1 MFGLK
6 LDRLFGS
13 SLSHKQTQRRRVKNR
28 YTRSLQFD
36 RLEDRRMLS
45 VNLGTAGNFAVLSGQ
60 TITNTDPSV
69 ISGNVGLSP
78 GTAVTGFPPGTVNN
92 GTIHTADAVASQA
105 QIDLTTAY
113 NAVAGEA
120 VTSDLTG
127 QNLGGLT
134 LTPGVYHF
142 SSSAQLTGVLTLN
155 AEGNPDA
162 EFDFQIGS
170 TLTTASNSSVVMIN
184 GGIPCDVV
192 WQVGSSATL
201 GTTTAFE
208 GHILALTSI
217 TVQTGASVQGSVLA
231 RNGSVTLDDN
241 VINNLNCTNGSISG
255 TVFNDATGGGV
266 QQSGAVG
273 LAGVTVFLD
282 ANNTGVFAAGDT
294 TATTDANGNYSFTN
308 LGPGTYHVLEV
319 PQSGVQQTTT
329 NPVAI
334 TLGMGTA
341 ISGVNFGD
349 FNTVSISGSV
359 FQDTNDNGVRDT
371 GEAGLAGVTV
381 FLDTNNTGV
390 FAVGDTTATTDAN
403 GNYSFANLGPGTYH
417 VAEVLP
423 TGFTQTTTSPSAIVT
438 SSGANVS
445 GVNFGDFQAVSTS
458 TSISGTVFNDVTGG
472 GVQQSGA
479 VGLAGVTVF
488 LDANNTGVFAAGD
501 TTATTDANGNYSF
514 TNLAAGT
521 YHVVEVLPTGFLQ
534 TTTSPTAITL
544 TTSQTVS
551 AVNFGDFNTVSI
563 SGSVYQ
569 ANDNGVREW
578 GKAGLAGVTV
588 FLDTNNTGV
597 FAAGETTATTGANGN
612 YSFANLGPGT
622 YHVAEVLP
630 TGFTQTTTSP
640 AAIVTSSGANVSG
653 VNFGDFQAVSTV
665 TSASISGTV
674 FKDTSGSGV
683 FTSCEAGLAGATVF
697 LDTNNTGVFAAGD
710 TTATTDANGN
720 YSFTNLAAGTYHVV
734 EVLPTGFL
742 QTTSSS
748 TAITLIAGQ
757 IVSAVNF
764 GDFKMVSISGSVL
777 QDTTSNGICHKYEA
791 GLAGVTVFLDTNN
804 TGVFAVGDTTATTDA
819 NGNYSFANLG
829 PGTYHVAEVLP
840 TGFTQ
845 TTTSPAA
852 IVTSSGTNVSGVNFG
867 DSQAVSTS
875 ASASISGTVF
885 KDTSGSGV
893 LTSCEAGL
901 AGATVFLDAN
911 NNGVFAAGD
920 KTATTDANGNYSFTN
935 LAAGTYHV
943 VEVLPTGFL
952 QTTSS
957 STAITLTAGQIVS
970 AVNFG
975 DFKMVSISGS
985 VLQDTNSNGVCH
997 KYEAGLAGATVFLD
1011 TNNNGV
1017 LDSGETSTTTN
1028 ASGNYTFSNLGP
1040 GTYHVA
1046 EVLPTG
1052 FRQVTTSPAAIVT
1065 SSGNNVR
1072 DVIFGNLEAVS
1083 TSIGGRTN
1091 WNGNGGRNTCAAALP
1106 DAAAYNCVPDT
1117 ADESTSRY
1125 TNRDYAFANRDYAF
1139 ANRDYAFANRD

>member
-534 TTTSPTAITL
+534 TT
-544 TTSQTVS
+544 
-551 AVNFGDFNTVSI
+551 
-563 SGSVYQ
+563 
-569 ANDNGVREW
+569 
-578 GKAGLAGVTV
+578 
-588 FLDTNNTGV
+588 
-597 FAAGETTATTGANGN
+597 
-612 YSFANLGPGT
+612 
-622 YHVAEVLP
+622 
-630 TGFTQTTTSP
+630 
-640 AAIVTSSGANVSG
+640 
-653 VNFGDFQAVSTV
+653 
-665 TSASISGTV
+665 
-674 FKDTSGSGV
+674 
-683 FTSCEAGLAGATVF
+683 
-697 LDTNNTGVFAAGD
+697 
-710 TTATTDANGN
+710 
-720 YSFTNLAAGTYHVV
+720 
-734 EVLPTGFL
+734 
-742 QTTSSS
+742 SSS